1 MKPSVA
7 FVVTGGGLLG
17 ASMEGIVSFDGVDVK
32 IEFRHAPG
40 TLGGLLKPKVEEVN
54 IALDGINAIELRE
67 SRGWFRRSPSSY
79 FLFVRVAQMGAASS
93 VPTFDKG
100 EILLPITDAR
110 AAAELA
116 SAVRVAARLK
126 GGAS

>member
-1 MKPSVA
+1 
-7 FVVTGGGLLG
+7 
-17 ASMEGIVSFDGVDVK
+17 
-32 IEFRHAPG
+32 
-40 TLGGLLKPKVEEVN
+40 
-54 IALDGINAIELRE
+54 
-67 SRGWFRRSPSSY
+67 
-79 FLFVRVAQMGAASS
+79 MGAASS